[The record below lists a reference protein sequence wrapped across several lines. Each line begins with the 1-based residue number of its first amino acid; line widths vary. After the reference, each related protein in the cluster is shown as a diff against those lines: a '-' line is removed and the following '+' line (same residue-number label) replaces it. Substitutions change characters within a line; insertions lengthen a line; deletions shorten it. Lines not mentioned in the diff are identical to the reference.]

1 VALEDGIATAYA
13 LESIQERG
21 VLFISPGERVYEGMV
36 IGEHSR
42 EGDLVVNPCKAKHL
56 TNMRSSGSEGLV
68 RLAPPRQMTLEQYLE
83 FLNDDE
89 LLEVTP
95 LSLRVRKRILNNS
108 ERQRHEKRSRAA
120 AESMA

>member
-1 VALEDGIATAYA
+1 M
-13 LESIQERG
+13 
-21 VLFISPGERVYEGMV
+21 LFITPGERVYEGMV
-36 IGEHSR
+36 IGEHAR
-42 EGDLVVNPCKAKHL
+42 EGDLVVNPCKTKHL

-95 LSLRVRKRILNNS
+95 LSLRIRKRILNTN
-108 ERQRHEKRSRAA
+108 ERQRYAKRARAA
-120 AESMA
+120 ADSIV